1 MKFQYFTFF
10 LNPVANLF
18 EDKRSKTDIL
28 KEILK
33 TEKPITY
40 KKGGTQLAYVFKR
53 ESDNHIIAKLG
64 RKALIRRN
72 LSPNEQ
78 FEETQEENWPYCE
91 ILFNLDNDPDK
102 GQKIAFAY
110 KSYIFSSPYEQLKGL
125 ADEINSHLMMS
136 GYAIAINPV
145 TKERKFWDLIKENK
159 GKIEKLSLSFN
170 APNLFNLKNSFN
182 EELKEVQERLNLN
195 KATIEFENTIGQLS
209 VPEDDELIKQGVEY
223 ITKGGGEYSV
233 KIKGHGR
240 KIISS
245 KNNIE
250 TKTFDFEDLEV
261 ISTSPELLKITIKKI
276 FE

>member
-18 EDKRSKTDIL
+18 EDKREKIEIL

-40 KKGGTQLAYVFKR
+40 KKGSTQLAYVFKR
-53 ESDNHIIAKLG
+53 ESNNHIVARLG
-64 RKALIRRN
+64 RKSLITRN

-78 FEETQEENWPYCE
+78 FQETQEENWPYCE
-91 ILFNLDNDPDK
+91 VLFNLDKDPEK
-102 GQKIAFAY
+102 GQKIAFAF

-136 GYAIAINPV
+136 GYVIAISPV
-145 TKERKFWDLIKENK
+145 TKEKKFWDLIKENR

-170 APNLFNLKNSFN
+170 APNLFNLKNNFN
-182 EELKEVQERLNLN
+182 EELKEAQDKLNLN
-195 KATIEFENTIGQLS
+195 KATIEFENTLGQLS

-223 ITKGGGEYSV
+223 ITKGGGEYSL
-233 KIKGHGR
+233 KIKGRGR
-240 KIISS
+240 KVISS
-245 KNNIE
+245 KDNIE
-250 TKTFDFEDLEV
+250 TKAFDFEDLEI
-261 ISTSPELLKITIKKI
+261 ISSTPELLEITIKNI